1 MVHLEAGRK
10 GLHGMPKADCPNPWK
25 AIRDKWYLMLP
36 LAVLVFM
43 LFDGFTPMF
52 SGIVGLALTAMLILG
67 AGIAAGFGSMLFRIV
82 FWMILGLAT
91 ASFFKYGIWPLIVA
105 IALLVAVN
113 LVIRGGRETLRSCA
127 AA

>member
-1 MVHLEAGRK
+1 MPYVDDRQGRGDPGFPLLPDGVLDGASGGRAAQ
-10 GLHGMPKADCPNPWK
+10 GLHGLPKADCPNPWH

-67 AGIAAGFGSMLFRIV
+67 VGIASGFGSTLFRIV
-82 FWMILGLAT
+82 FWMVLGLGARPVSSST
-91 ASFFKYGIWPLIVA
+91 AS
-105 IALLVAVN
+105 
-113 LVIRGGRETLRSCA
+113 GR
-127 AA
+127 